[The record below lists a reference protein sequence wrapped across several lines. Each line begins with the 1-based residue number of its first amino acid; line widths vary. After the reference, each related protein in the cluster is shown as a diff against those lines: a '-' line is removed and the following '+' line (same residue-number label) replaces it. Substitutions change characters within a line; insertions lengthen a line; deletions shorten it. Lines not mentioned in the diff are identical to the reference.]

1 MASVPDGFRHLPCS
15 DTHPTRYFLLAGLFY
30 LFLSLTLANR
40 YNYPNFLNLF
50 GNFMYIPICFAYIV
64 PVSRFGWFNNAITPE
79 QLALP
84 KRPFAVMGALDCL
97 AMSMQIFA
105 SVYLPGSLLVLLPQ
119 AAIPMSMIFSRYLL
133 HERYG
138 VRQYLGAM
146 VVLAGILIVLEPV
159 ITLRHAPEYYCEA
172 VNVHNDCTICQVEAT
187 EIACRSH
194 KHEIPEFAWG
204 DNFSSYDGD
213 DTSDSG
219 GMCQWLPFDEAS
231 KDTEFLIFVW
241 SLVMIASCVPMT
253 LSTVYKQIA
262 LGDGTDLDP
271 VYLNGWIAFFQF
283 FFSLVLAFPA
293 GMSSSPSVSPLDLPK
308 NVWDGILC
316 YLGHGTVETGC
327 HPDSMCSFHA
337 ALFVN
342 VCLIC
347 NLFYSFFMMFVLK
360 YGSSDLLFLALTIMV
375 PIGNIAFALPFMPE
389 SQPMHASD
397 LVALAVI
404 MSGLVLY
411 RFSGGHVSREPPL
424 DVEAA
429 AARDDIVPD
438 TSDSDETGPDAEDSL
453 REPLIMS
460 GYV

>member
-1 MASVPDGFRHLPCS
+1 MTSVPDGPV
-15 DTHPTRYFLLAGLFY
+15 THPTIFLAI
-30 LFLSLTLANR
+30 SLANR

-50 GNFMYIPICFAYIV
+50 GNFMYIPICFAYIL
-64 PVSRFGWFNNAITPE
+64 PVSKFGWFNNSITPE
-79 QLALP
+79 QLSLP
-84 KRPFAVMGALDCL
+84 KRPFAIMGALDCL

-105 SVYLPGSLLVLLPQ
+105 SIYLPGSLLVLLPQ
-119 AAIPMSMIFSRYLL
+119 AAIPMSMVFSRYLL

-138 VRQYLGAM
+138 VRQYLGAI

-187 EIACRSH
+187 QGACLSH
-194 KHEIPEFAWG
+194 KNEDPGAFLWA
-204 DNFSSYDGD
+204 DNSTTLYDD
-213 DTSDSG
+213 DDSINRQG
-219 GMCQWLPFDEAS
+219 LCQWLPFDEAS

-271 VYLNGWIAFFQF
+271 VYLNGWIAVFQF
-283 FFSLVLAFPA
+283 CFSLVLAFPA
-293 GMSSSPSVSPLDLPK
+293 GMSSSPSVQPLELPK
-308 NVWDGILC
+308 NVWDGIQC

-360 YGSSDLLFLALTIMV
+360 YGSSDLLFLALTVMV

-389 SQPMHASD
+389 SQPMHTSD
-397 LVALAVI
+397 IVALVVI
-404 MSGLVLY
+404 MSGLALY
-411 RFSGGHVSREPPL
+411 RFSGGKSEEPH
-424 DVEAA
+424 DADAA
-429 AARDDIVPD
+429 ADDNDKTWPLVD
-438 TSDSDETGPDAEDSL
+438 DSL
-453 REPLIMS
+453 REPLIMT
-460 GYV
+460 GDV

>member
-1 MASVPDGFRHLPCS
+1 MGPV
-15 DTHPTRYFLLAGLFY
+15 THPTMFPACWH
-30 LFLSLTLANR
+30 SISIAIR

-50 GNFMYIPICFAYIV
+50 GNFMYIPICFAYIL

-84 KRPFAVMGALDCL
+84 KRPFAIMGALDCL

-105 SVYLPGSLLVLLPQ
+105 SIYLPGSLLVLLPQ
-119 AAIPMSMIFSRYLL
+119 AAIPMSMVFSRYLL
-133 HERYG
+133 HEKYG
-138 VRQYLGAM
+138 VRQYLGAI

-159 ITLRHAPEYYCEA
+159 ITLRHSPDYYCEA
-172 VNVHNDCTICQVEAT
+172 INIHNDCTICQVEAT
-187 EIACRSH
+187 QGACLSH
-194 KHEIPEFAWG
+194 KNEDPGAFLWAG
-204 DNFSSYDGD
+204 NSSSLYDD
-213 DTSDSG
+213 DSINREG
-219 GMCQWLPFDEAS
+219 LCQWLPFDEAS

-271 VYLNGWIAFFQF
+271 VYLNGWIAVFQF
-283 FFSLVLAFPA
+283 CFSLVLAFPA
-293 GMSSSPSVSPLDLPK
+293 GMSSSPSVQPLDLPK
-308 NVWDGILC
+308 NVWDGIRC
-316 YLGHGTVETGC
+316 YMGHGTVETGC

-360 YGSSDLLFLALTIMV
+360 YGSSDLLFLALTVMV

-411 RFSGGHVSREPPL
+411 RFSGGKLEEPHHA
-424 DVEAA
+424 DAA
-429 AARDDIVPD
+429 GDNTVPGAGDNHDKTWRHIIDD
-438 TSDSDETGPDAEDSL
+438 L
-453 REPLIMS
+453 LHEPLIMT
-460 GYV
+460 GDV

>member
-1 MASVPDGFRHLPCS
+1 MGPV
-15 DTHPTRYFLLAGLFY
+15 FLLTLPDLSRLLTLYLY
-30 LFLSLTLANR
+30 LFLLTLLLANR

-64 PVSRFGWFNNAITPE
+64 PTSKFGWFNNSITPE

-84 KRPFAVMGALDCL
+84 KRPFAIMGALDCL

-105 SVYLPGSLLVLLPQ
+105 SVYLPGTLLVLLPQ
-119 AAIPMSMIFSRYLL
+119 AAIPLSMIFSRYLL

-187 EIACRSH
+187 EDACRSH
-194 KHEIPEFAWG
+194 KNETPEFLW
-204 DNFSSYDGD
+204 DGD
-213 DTSDSG
+213 DSNNSG
-219 GMCQWLPFDEAS
+219 GMCDWLPFDEAS
-231 KDTEFLIFVW
+231 KDTEFLISVW

-253 LSTVYKQIA
+253 LSTVYKQMA

-271 VYLNGWIAFFQF
+271 IYLNGWIAVFQF
-283 FFSLVLAFPA
+283 CFSLVLAFPA
-293 GMSSSPSVSPLDLPK
+293 GMSSSPSVSPLDLPR
-308 NVWDGILC
+308 NVWDGIQC

-347 NLFYSFFMMFVLK
+347 NFVYSFFIMFVLK

-411 RFSGGHVSREPPL
+411 RFSGGTSREPH
-424 DVEAA
+424 DADAA
-429 AARDDIVPD
+429 ADGRVPD
-438 TSDSDETGPDAEDSL
+438 TCDTEPHTDDTL

-460 GYV
+460 GDV